1 MFHISLLYRYPQAR
15 DLRATPFHRVEYDL
29 GNEIITASSGTARTA
44 PYARSKSSTA
54 AAQDEN
60 VI

>member
-1 MFHISLLYRYPQAR
+1 MLHISLMYRYPQTR
-15 DLRATPFHRVEYDL
+15 DLKVTPFHRVEYYL
-29 GNEIITASSGTARTA
+29 ENEIVIESISTARTA